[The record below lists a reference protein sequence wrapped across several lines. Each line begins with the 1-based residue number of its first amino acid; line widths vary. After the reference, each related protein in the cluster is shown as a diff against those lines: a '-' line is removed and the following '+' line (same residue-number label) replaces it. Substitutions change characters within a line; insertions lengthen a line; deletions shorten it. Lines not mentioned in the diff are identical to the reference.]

1 VAETSTPRQ
10 RAGGGDARRTAARL
24 EARNITK
31 RFGRL
36 TVLRDV
42 TLRIGAGEVVALI
55 GENGAG
61 KSSLVSCLARILDVE
76 AGDIELDGR
85 PLPPTPDHVRQAGV
99 EVLWQDH
106 GLCDDMDVVANVFL
120 GRERGRWFVADSR
133 MREETA
139 SVLRRVG
146 ADSLPVDRP
155 VRGLSRGQR
164 QLVALARTLLTQ
176 PRVVL
181 LDEPTA
187 ALGVTEASHVQDV
200 IRNVRDTGTG
210 VLLVTHDLDQVFELA
225 DRVVVLREGRVV
237 ADVSP
242 LEVRRDDLVA
252 LMSGIET
259 DSMARRQLER
269 LRSLVDQLSDVDPGA
284 SVPLIVS
291 AMAAA
296 LEQEMLCVHL
306 LEAPGDT
313 VPVLRRTAAV
323 GLPERL
329 LDVNERLPVG
339 AAGGCAGLAADEGDA
354 VVVEDLATDSAPHPA
369 TDDYRVAA
377 AASGIRSEW
386 AAPIVGPRGVL
397 GTVSGFAR
405 AVGRPEPAQLELAR
419 VYLGYAAAAIERERL
434 LSEVS
439 RRNRVLESLRT
450 MLETLAGPDRVVRGV
465 GGSLAEL
472 GRALGAASMGVVIEQ
487 GGDPDLLYVWH
498 DDAIDRA
505 PDRAA
510 LERSVRVAARHVLA
524 AERDGPARFVAP
536 DLAAVPLRHPE
547 GPAALV
553 AQIPGGA
560 GTGDGSDAGPGTGDT
575 LELLDDAT
583 RSLALAME
591 GEALEHTRRETAALR
606 RSQAIQR
613 ELLSSLSHELR
624 TPLTAIRGYASTLLQ
639 PDLTWDAAS
648 TERFLRSI
656 AAEGERM
663 SRLVSDLLD
672 SSAIE
677 SGVLRLQRHWC
688 DLRLVVEAAARVVG
702 ARAAVHVHA
711 DDGLEPVWADHDR
724 LEQVFV
730 NLLVNAATHGT
741 SPEGIDVTLRRTPD
755 VGEVEVEVADHGPGI
770 PPELAGRIFDARVRG
785 EGGGTGL
792 GLSIARG
799 IVEAHGGSLGVRV
812 TAPNG
817 GGPAAPGASF
827 VVTLP
832 CDPPAGTTEPPL
844 DAAWTLVD
852 TQAQAAGNAAPDGAP
867 SDGAPKDGAPKD
879 GAPKD
884 GAPEDG
890 ARVV

>member
-1 VAETSTPRQ
+1 VAETSTPRE
-10 RAGGGDARRTAARL
+10 RAGGGDPPRPAARL

-42 TLRIGAGEVVALI
+42 SLRIGAGEVVALI

-61 KSSLVSCLARILDVE
+61 KSSLVSCLGRILDVE
-76 AGDIELDGR
+76 AGEIELDGR
-85 PLPPTPDHVRQAGV
+85 PLPPTPDQVRQSGV

-120 GRERGRWFVADSR
+120 GRERGRWFMADSR
-133 MREETA
+133 MREVTA

-164 QLVALARTLLTQ
+164 QLVALARTLLAE

-200 IRNVRDTGTG
+200 IRSVRGMGAG

-225 DRVVVLREGRVV
+225 DRVVVLREGHVV

-306 LEAPGDT
+306 LEAPGEGN
-313 VPVLRRTAAV
+313 PALRRTAAV
-323 GLPERL
+323 GLPARL

-339 AAGGCAGLAADEGDA
+339 AAGGCAGLAAAEGDA
-354 VVVEDLATDSAPHPA
+354 IVVEDLATDSAPHPA
-369 TDDYRVAA
+369 PDDYRVAA

-386 AAPIVGPRGVL
+386 AAPIVGTRGVL

-405 AVGRPEPAQLELAR
+405 SVGRPEPAQLELAR

-434 LSEVS
+434 LAEVS

-450 MLETLAGPDRVVRGV
+450 MLETLAGPDRVVQGV
-465 GGSLAEL
+465 GGSLAAL
-472 GRALGAASMGVVIEQ
+472 GRALGAVSVGVVIEQ
-487 GGDPDLLYVWH
+487 GGDPDLLYMWH
-498 DDAIDRA
+498 DEASDQA
-505 PDRAA
+505 PERAA
-510 LERSVRVAARHVLA
+510 LERSVRLIARRVLTAGGDGRAGFVSPGVAA
-524 AERDGPARFVAP
+524 VA
-536 DLAAVPLRHPE
+536 LRHPE

-553 AQIPGGA
+553 AHVPGGDW
-560 GTGDGSDAGPGTGDT
+560 TGGGSEAGSDAGSGAGDADDT

-624 TPLTAIRGYASTLLQ
+624 TPLTAIQGYASTLLQ
-639 PDLTWDAAS
+639 TDLTWDAAS

-688 DLRLVVEAAARVVG
+688 DLRLVVEAAVRVVG
-702 ARAAVHVHA
+702 ARAEVHVHA
-711 DDGLEPVWADHDR
+711 GDGVESVWADHDR

-741 SPEGIDVTLRRTPD
+741 SAHGIDVTLQRTPD
-755 VGEVEVEVADHGPGI
+755 GREVEVEVADHGPGI
-770 PPELAGRIFDARVRG
+770 PAELAGRIFDARVRG
-785 EGGGTGL
+785 EGGGAGL

-799 IVEAHGGSLGVRV
+799 IVEAHGGTLGVRG

-817 GGPAAPGASF
+817 NGLSGRGASF

-852 TQAQAAGNAAPDGAP
+852 TPADAAGDVDAPRN
-867 SDGAPKDGAPKD
+867 
-879 GAPKD
+879 
-884 GAPEDG
+884 G
-890 ARVV
+890 ARVT